1 MNISID
7 IHCLTIKILSNL
19 KQKYK
24 MLVYLLCFAESESST
39 IALIKKS
46 PVHKSKT
53 NYGLQRKPKAAPEM
67 VSDIGS
73 LFGRIPLDKVLVS
86 DKKVEQTLSDDNEDS
101 DSECRTMRFD
111 MSDSHIGL
119 KFHILCIYYNQN
131 RINFWLP
138 QI

>member
-1 MNISID
+1 MI
-7 IHCLTIKILSNL
+7 
-19 KQKYK
+19 
-24 MLVYLLCFAESESST
+24 VYLLCFAESEPST
-39 IALIKKS
+39 MALIKKS
-46 PVHKSKT
+46 PAHESKT
-53 NYGLQRKPKAAPEM
+53 NYVLQRKPKAEPEM

-86 DKKVEQTLSDDNEDS
+86 DKKVDQTLSDDYEDS

-119 KFHILCIYYNQN
+119 KCHILCINYNLN
-131 RINFWLP
+131 RFNFWLH